1 MDMSVSL
8 LPALHVKSPDLKV
21 KIHAVTCTLCTVS
34 VPEPALRWFPLHIG
48 LGLVVEEFKMTN
60 ISIASN
66 I

>member
-8 LPALHVKSPDLKV
+8 SPALKSPDLKV

-34 VPEPALRWFPLHIG
+34 VPEPALGWFPLHVG